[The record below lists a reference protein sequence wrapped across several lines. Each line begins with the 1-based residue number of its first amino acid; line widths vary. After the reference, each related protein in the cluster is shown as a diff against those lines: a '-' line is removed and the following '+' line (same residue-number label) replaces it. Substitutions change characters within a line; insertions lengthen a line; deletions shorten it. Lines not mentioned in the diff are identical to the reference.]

1 MTEFTFL
8 LPCLNES
15 NSIEFC
21 INEIK
26 DTVKRH
32 LLDAEILI
40 ADNGSADGSPE
51 IAKRCGVRVI
61 TVEKR
66 GYGATLIQGIKEAR
80 GKYIIMGD
88 SDRTYDFSKAG
99 AFVDKLRE
107 GSDLVMGNRFKGGI
121 EKGAMPFLH
130 RLGVPALS
138 ILAQLRF
145 RVRVKDFHCGLR
157 AFDREKALLL
167 DLRCEGMEFATE
179 IIAKFAKS
187 GAKISE
193 VPTPLRKDR
202 RMGKEAHLRTFRDG
216 FRHLYFIIFNKPLS
230 K

>member
-1 MTEFTFL
+1 MEFTFL

-26 DTVKRH
+26 NTVAR
-32 LLDAEILI
+32 LNLDAEILVS
-40 ADNGSADGSPE
+40 DNGSDDGSPK
-51 IAKRCGVRVI
+51 IARKCGARVI
-61 TVEKR
+61 NVKKR
-66 GYGATLIQGIKEAR
+66 GYGATLIQGIKEAE

-88 SDRTYDFSKAG
+88 SDGTYDFSK
-99 AFVDKLRE
+99 VDNFICKLRE
-107 GSDLVMGNRFKGGI
+107 GSELVMGNRFRGGI

-130 RLGVPALS
+130 RLGVPVLS
-138 ILAQLRF
+138 ILARIRF
-145 RVRVKDFHCGLR
+145 RVSVKDFHCGLR
-157 AFDREKALLL
+157 AFDRKKALMLEL
-167 DLRCEGMEFATE
+167 KCEGMEFATE

-216 FRHLYFIIFNKPLS
+216 FRHLYFIVFNKPLS